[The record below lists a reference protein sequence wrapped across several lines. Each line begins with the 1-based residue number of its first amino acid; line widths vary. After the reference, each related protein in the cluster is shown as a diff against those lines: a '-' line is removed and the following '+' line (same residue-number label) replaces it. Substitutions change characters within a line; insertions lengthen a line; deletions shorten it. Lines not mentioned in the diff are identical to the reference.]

1 MEYYIYLLQ
10 IFGGGNPK
18 IHEVIKAYG
27 NARLAYEHISSGDM
41 SHIPSNRHE
50 YVRRASLERS
60 KVIMDYCAGNNIG
73 IVTIDDRNYPEQ
85 LKNIYNPPVLL
96 FTAGDIN
103 CLQGKL
109 AVSIVGPRKPF
120 GNAIRLAENICYN
133 LARSNIVLVSGFVL
147 GIDRIAHN
155 NSIRHSKPT
164 VAVLACGITI
174 DYPNNSFGLRKNI
187 IDNGG
192 LILSELL
199 PDTPCNS
206 DYFKFRNRIISGL
219 SKGTVVIGGY
229 NGSGSLITANHAFEQ
244 DREVFFTIPDDTLDK
259 KYSRV
264 IRFLRDGA
272 HSVYDFYDI
281 INEFYPTY
289 RDIIDDT
296 YLDKEQL
303 TSFVMHEDV
312 RETPPAEDEPTVC
325 EAKEPE
331 PAKKEDVRE
340 TAPAEGLPTVC
351 KVKEPELAKKEEKKP
366 LPKVKAAD
374 APRFKITG
382 VKDKEKEIDY
392 FRVTP
397 ENVLKKRKKAGKPAT
412 LNDTA
417 VKERIP
423 IIAPI
428 AEADNTDVSEAEP
441 VTDKEEKQ
449 SGKIAEA
456 AENASGAAEVLGIIA
471 NSDGVTLDT
480 LLSACSL
487 SFGELSEILAD
498 LEISG
503 AVSCGAGGIYTVK
516 KER

>member
-1 MEYYIYLLQ
+1 M
-10 IFGGGNPK
+10 
-18 IHEVIKAYG
+18 
-27 NARLAYEHISSGDM
+27 
-41 SHIPSNRHE
+41 
-50 YVRRASLERS
+50 
-60 KVIMDYCAGNNIG
+60 
-73 IVTIDDRNYPEQ
+73 
-85 LKNIYNPPVLL
+85 
-96 FTAGDIN
+96 
-103 CLQGKL
+103 
-109 AVSIVGPRKPF
+109 
-120 GNAIRLAENICYN
+120 
-133 LARSNIVLVSGFVL
+133 
-147 GIDRIAHN
+147 
-155 NSIRHSKPT
+155 
-164 VAVLACGITI
+164 
-174 DYPNNSFGLRKNI
+174 
-187 IDNGG
+187 
-192 LILSELL
+192 
-199 PDTPCNS
+199 
-206 DYFKFRNRIISGL
+206 
-219 SKGTVVIGGY
+219 IGGY

-303 TSFVMHEDV
+303 TSFVMHENV

-331 PAKKEDVRE
+331 PAKKD
-340 TAPAEGLPTVC
+340 
-351 KVKEPELAKKEEKKP
+351 EKKP

-397 ENVLKKRKKAGKPAT
+397 ENVLKKRKKAGKLAT

-428 AEADNTDVSEAEP
+428 AETDNTDASEAEP
-441 VTDKEEKQ
+441 VTDTEEKQ
-449 SGKIAEA
+449 SGQIAEA
-456 AENASGAAEVLGIIA
+456 TENASGAAEILGIIA

>member
-133 LARSNIVLVSGFVL
+133 LARSDIVLVSGFAL

-155 NSIRHSKPT
+155 NSIRHRKPT

-289 RDIIDDT
+289 RDRIDDT

-312 RETPPAEDEPTVC
+312 RETAPAEDLPTVC

-331 PAKKEDVRE
+331 PAKKD
-340 TAPAEGLPTVC
+340 
-351 KVKEPELAKKEEKKP
+351 EKKP

-397 ENVLKKRKKAGKPAT
+397 ENVLKKRKKTGKPAT

-428 AEADNTDVSEAEP
+428 AEPDNTDVSEAEP
-441 VTDKEEKQ
+441 VTDTKEKQ
-449 SGKIAEA
+449 SGQIAEA
-456 AENASGAAEVLGIIA
+456 AENASGAAEILGIIA

-516 KER
+516 KERQ